1 MTRLS
6 RSSTSMRPASPSG
19 TQKMVPLEVSKTA
32 SHTPQAPYSSC
43 IIRCRPMPSARHFNM
58 SSSSSPDVSL
68 RSAHIFGLPVSGG
81 QAVHIYAQQQL

>member
-1 MTRLS
+1 
-6 RSSTSMRPASPSG
+6 MRPASPSG